1 MTGINLFSIIVWGI
15 FGHTPII
22 SHRYGKNLGILKT
35 NKKNKTKLGLFFVCC
50 LPVFTVQYVSI
61 LYSVTVNFD
70 IALNKHMNQ

>member
-15 FGHTPII
+15 FGHTHII

-35 NKKNKTKLGLFFVCC
+35 NKQKKTTKLGLLFACV
-50 LPVFTVQYVSI
+50 YSSI
-61 LYSVTVNFD
+61 IYSVTVNVD

>member
-1 MTGINLFSIIVWGI
+1 MALVIVI
-15 FGHTPII
+15 AVIVVI
-22 SHRYGKNLGILKT
+22 VNLGILKT